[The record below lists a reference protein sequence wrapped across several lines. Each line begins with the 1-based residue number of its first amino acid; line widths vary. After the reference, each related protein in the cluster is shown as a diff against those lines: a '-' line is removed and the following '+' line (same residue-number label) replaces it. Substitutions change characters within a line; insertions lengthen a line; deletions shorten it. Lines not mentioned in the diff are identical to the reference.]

1 MGKPIEVGR
10 VREIW
15 RFPVKS
21 MVGEQVPSAIL
32 TPGGIEGDRG
42 WAVRDEEAGQ
52 ITNAKRITS
61 LVQCSARYVEEPG
74 EGPGVVEV
82 TLPGG
87 EVLRSDRGDAGGR
100 LSLAFGKKV
109 SLGPLRPAS
118 DLAYYRRG
126 NPEPGDPL
134 QQARQTFALEDGEPM
149 PDFSVMATLPA
160 MAMLREFATPPG
172 THFDVA
178 PLHLVTTASLHALA
192 KANPGTD
199 ADPRRFRANV
209 VIETAPGIEGF
220 AEFVWCG
227 QNLTIGD
234 ALIEIK
240 SPTVRC
246 RLPTL
251 PQPGLPEARSIMRT
265 LVKESKHSLG
275 VYATVGQPGSLRV
288 GDPVILRGS

>member
-1 MGKPIEVGR
+1 MSAPVEVGR
-10 VREIW
+10 VREVW

-21 MVGEQVPSAIL
+21 MVGERVPSAIV
-32 TPGGIEGDRG
+32 TAGGIEGDRG

-52 ITNAKRITS
+52 ITNAKRITA

-74 EGPGVVEV
+74 QGPGVVEV

-87 EVLRSDRGDAGGR
+87 EVLRSDRGDPAGL
-100 LSLAFGKKV
+100 LSAALGKKV
-109 SLGPLRPAS
+109 SFGPLRPAT

-126 NPEPGDPL
+126 HPEPGDPL
-134 QQARQTFALEDGEPM
+134 EQARQTFALEEGEPM
-149 PDFSVMATLPA
+149 PDFSVMATLPG

-178 PLHLVTTASLHALA
+178 PLHLVTTASLDALA
-192 KANPGTD
+192 RANPGAD

-209 VIETAPGIEGF
+209 VIETAAGIEGF
-220 AEFVWCG
+220 TEFGWCERS
-227 QNLTIGD
+227 LAIGD
-234 ALIEIK
+234 TVVEIK

-251 PQPGLPEARSIMRT
+251 PQPGLPEARSIMRA
-265 LVKESKHSLG
+265 LVRESKHSLG
-275 VYATVGQPGSLRV
+275 VYATVARPGSLRV
-288 GDPVILRGS
+288 GDPVVLQGG